1 MVLGQPAADLLQ
13 VKLFAFADNHHNPGD
28 KQCTFHGYS
37 NFFYGLFFQ
46 IIIVRFQQK
55 VFLQTLKKE

>member
-1 MVLGQPAADLLQ
+1 MVLAQPAVDLLQ

-37 NFFYGLFFQ
+37 NFFYGIFSNFNCW
-46 IIIVRFQQK
+46 VSAES
-55 VFLQTLKKE
+55 VSTDT